1 MSAPV
6 GSVGMPT
13 PAHPG
18 VPTDESEPMAQR
30 HRDHLPEDFSERSL
44 AEDVRA
50 GLMSSPKT
58 LPPKWFYDKVG
69 SELYEEITK
78 LPEYYPFE
86 AEREI
91 LVEHARE
98 VVEVAGCHHLVELGS
113 GSSEKTRTLIE
124 AVLAATPGGGQAAYR
139 ALDVSDSALRAA
151 ADDLA
156 ARYPTLEL
164 ETVRADFEHG
174 LAQALAVEPAGGG
187 TDPGADPAGGRLV
200 VFLGGTIGNQAPD
213 QRERFLT
220 TLRQALGPGDAFLL
234 GADLVK
240 SPDVLVPA
248 YDDAAGVTAA
258 FNLNVLEVVN
268 SRLGADFVAADF
280 RHVAVWD
287 DDNAWIEMR
296 LEAVRDVHVRIA
308 DLDLEV
314 DFAAGEQLR
323 TEISAKFTRERLQ
336 AEFERAGFAEAGWW
350 TDRAERFSVSL
361 WIPA

>member
-1 MSAPV
+1 M
-6 GSVGMPT
+6 G
-13 PAHPG
+13 
-18 VPTDESEPMAQR
+18 QR

-50 GLMSSPKT
+50 GLTSSPKS

-69 SELYEEITK
+69 SELYEEITR

-91 LVEHARE
+91 LLGHAAE
-98 VVEVAGCHHLVELGS
+98 IVGAAGSRHLVELGS
-113 GSSEKTRTLIE
+113 GSSEKTRALIE
-124 AVLAATPGGGQAAYR
+124 AVLAGTPDGEQAAYR
-139 ALDVSDSALRAA
+139 AVDVSDSALHAA

-156 ARYPTLEL
+156 SRYPALDI

-174 LAQALAVEPAGGG
+174 LAGALAVDEEDAS
-187 TDPGADPAGGRLV
+187 GGRLV
-200 VFLGGTIGNQAPD
+200 VFLGGTIGNQTPE
-213 QRERFLT
+213 QRRSFLT
-220 TLRQALGPGDAFLL
+220 TLRSALGPGDAFLL

-240 SPDVLVPA
+240 SPEVLVPA

-258 FNLNVLEVVN
+258 FDLNVLEVVN
-268 SRLGADFVAADF
+268 TRLGADFDTADF
-280 RHVAVWD
+280 RHVALWD
-287 DDNAWIEMR
+287 AENAWVEMR

-308 DLDLEV
+308 GLELDV

-323 TEISAKFTRERLQ
+323 TEISAKFTRERL
-336 AEFERAGFAEAGWW
+336 ASEFEQAGFTATGWW

-361 WIPA
+361 WAPA

>member
-1 MSAPV
+1 MSAGV
-6 GSVGMPT
+6 GSVGVPAPAT
-13 PAHPG
+13 PATPG
-18 VPTDESEPMAQR
+18 TTTEESEPMAQR

-50 GLMSSPKT
+50 GLTSSPKT

-86 AEREI
+86 AEREV
-91 LVEHARE
+91 LVDHARE
-98 VVEVAGCHHLVELGS
+98 VVEVARCRHLVELGS
-113 GSSEKTRTLIE
+113 GSSEKTRALIE
-124 AVLAATPGGGQAAYR
+124 AVLAATPDGGRAAYR
-139 ALDVSDSALRAA
+139 AIDVSDSALHAA

-156 ARYPTLEL
+156 SRYPTLEL

-174 LAQALAVEPAGGG
+174 LAQALAVEPAGDKDG
-187 TDPGADPAGGRLV
+187 TGGGRLV
-200 VFLGGTIGNQAPD
+200 MFLGGTIGNQAPAE
-213 QRERFLT
+213 RERFLA
-220 TLRQALGPGDAFLL
+220 TLRSALRPGDAFLL

-240 SPDVLVPA
+240 SPEVLVPA

-268 SRLGADFVAADF
+268 ARLGADFAAADF

-287 DDNAWIEMR
+287 ADNAWIEMR
-296 LEAVRDVHVRIA
+296 LEALRDVHVHIA
-308 DLDLEV
+308 DLDLDV

-323 TEISAKFTRERLQ
+323 TEISAKFTRERLV

-350 TDRAERFSVSL
+350 TDRGERFSVSL
-361 WIPA
+361 WTPA

>member
-1 MSAPV
+1 
-6 GSVGMPT
+6 
-13 PAHPG
+13 
-18 VPTDESEPMAQR
+18 MAQR

-44 AEDVRA
+44 AQDVRA
-50 GLMSSPKT
+50 GLTSSPKT

-69 SELYEEITK
+69 SELYEEITR
-78 LPEYYPFE
+78 LPEYYPFA

-91 LVEHARE
+91 LLDHAAEIVGAASCR
-98 VVEVAGCHHLVELGS
+98 HLVELGS
-113 GSSEKTRTLIE
+113 GSSEKTRALIE
-124 AVLAATPGGGQAAYR
+124 AVLATTPEGEQAAYR
-139 ALDVSDSALRAA
+139 AIDVSDSALHAA

-156 ARYPTLEL
+156 ARYPTLDI

-174 LAQALAVEPAGGG
+174 LAQALAVDEGEVF
-187 TDPGADPAGGRLV
+187 GGRLV

-213 QRERFLT
+213 QRAHFLT
-220 TLRQALGPGDAFLL
+220 TLRSDLRAGDAFLL

-240 SPDVLVPA
+240 SPDVLLPA

-268 SRLGADFVAADF
+268 SRLGADFDAADF

-287 DDNAWIEMR
+287 AEHAWIEMR

-336 AEFERAGFAEAGWW
+336 AEFEQAGFAAAGWW
-350 TDRAERFSVSL
+350 TDRANRFSGSL
-361 WIPA
+361 WTPA

>member
-1 MSAPV
+1 MSAPL
-6 GSVGMPT
+6 GSVGGMLA
-13 PAHPG
+13 PANPG
-18 VPTDESEPMAQR
+18 VTTDESEPMAQR

-50 GLMSSPKT
+50 GLTSSPKT

-69 SELYEEITK
+69 SELYEEITR
-78 LPEYYPFE
+78 LAEYYPFV

-91 LVEHARE
+91 LVDHARE
-98 VVEVAGCHHLVELGS
+98 IVEVAGCHHLVELGS
-113 GSSEKTRTLIE
+113 GSSEKTRALIE
-124 AVLAATPGGGQAAYR
+124 AVFAARPRGEQAAYR
-139 ALDVSDSALRAA
+139 AIDVSDSALHAA

-174 LAQALAVEPAGGG
+174 LAEALAAEPGGDG
-187 TDPGADPAGGRLV
+187 PDTGGGRLV

-268 SRLGADFVAADF
+268 SRLGADFAAADF

-287 DDNAWIEMR
+287 ADNAWIEMR
-296 LEAVRDVHVRIA
+296 LEAVRDLHVRIA
-308 DLDLEV
+308 DLDLEIH
-314 DFAAGEQLR
+314 FAAGEQLR

-350 TDRAERFSVSL
+350 TDRAERFSVSV
-361 WIPA
+361 WTPA